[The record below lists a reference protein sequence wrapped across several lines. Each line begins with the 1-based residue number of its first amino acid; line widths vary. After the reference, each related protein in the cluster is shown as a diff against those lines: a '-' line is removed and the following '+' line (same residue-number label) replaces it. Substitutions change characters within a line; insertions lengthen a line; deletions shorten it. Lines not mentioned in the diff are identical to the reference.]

1 MYIVSPD
8 NRPDWL
14 LTPNAVAADLILLH
28 MMTTVLLSNTYN
40 RGIKLLGDN
49 KPRVVLI

>member
-14 LTPNAVAADLILLH
+14 LTPNAVAAGSDTT